1 MNSILKYL
9 LGIVLGAATGIA
21 VDELTI
27 GKLERENI
35 KNLDIQQQKM
45 NEFYMILLQWLRVH
59 QEGRTLADYFRKN
72 GYSTVAVY
80 GMKELGEALVGELE
94 NSDIE
99 VKYCVDRSADD
110 IYVEVDV
117 YKPDQNLPPVDVMI
131 VTAVHYFEDIE
142 NDMMK
147 KVDCPIIS
155 LEDVVWEA

>member
-1 MNSILKYL
+1 MNNGLKTSLGIL
-9 LGIVLGAATGIA
+9 LGAVAGIA
-21 VDELTI
+21 VDETTFGKSRRDNI
-27 GKLERENI
+27 KKLE
-35 KNLDIQQQKM
+35 LQQQKM

-59 QEGRTLADYFRKN
+59 QEGRTLAEYFRKN

-94 NSDIE
+94 KSDVD

-117 YKPDQNLPPVDVMI
+117 YKPDQNLPPVDVMV

-142 NDMMK
+142 NDMMN